1 MMFLNVYIAFSILTY
16 VLVLMQSYV
25 IEKRL
30 IRKYPDVANK
40 LKEDNKSG
48 IVEDVF
54 TYITI
59 FIKCSVPIMN
69 ILIFCGLLL
78 ASERVEE
85 KVFDKVMKKAA
96 EEIFNETLD

>member
-1 MMFLNVYIAFSILTY
+1 MMFLNVYIAFSILTF

-25 IEKRL
+25 IKKRL

-40 LKEDNKSG
+40 LKENNKSG
-48 IVEDVF
+48 ILEDVF

-59 FIKCSVPIMN
+59 FIQCFVPIMN
-69 ILIFCGLLL
+69 SLIFCGSLL

-85 KVFDKVMKKAA
+85 KVFDKVMKKA
-96 EEIFNETLD
+96 EEELK